1 MSRLVGVKA
10 KGDGPLDLWPG
21 RTRAWLALRIRI
33 APSVGA
39 PGRGARLHVGRPGRL
54 DGRPSKFVRE
64 PEFAAVFQQTASHR
78 ASHTPAPAGRARG
91 PVRPTGGQHRCHK
104 CGFRRCIGRAGARGD
119 GAMARAQ
126 LGMQQG
132 LPASLDRQKHP
143 PAVGSPAHSDARFDG
158 CPLSARPAPTPKFPA
173 TLGDNMLAGSY
184 TERLGERGPRRALAL
199 DKCNV
204 PSSRGPAAFARKDRV
219 RAEHRRWP
227 ISECQRGVGLG
238 CGITVDGAAHRAWV
252 RECVPSLRCAW
263 TITGLETA
271 GRRGRAGHWLSAATP
286 LACVSA
292 PARSRRQAEGVGER
306 ALTWKGVDL
315 GSVALQVCVGCN
327 SS

>member
-1 MSRLVGVKA
+1 MWAGRAVWTGALRSSFVSLSSRRSSSRLH
-10 KGDGPLDLWPG
+10 L
-21 RTRAWLALRIRI
+21 TE
-33 APSVGA
+33 
-39 PGRGARLHVGRPGRL
+39 H
-54 DGRPSKFVRE
+54 
-64 PEFAAVFQQTASHR
+64 
-78 ASHTPAPAGRARG
+78 HTHPPRPAGRAGRCARLADSTA
-91 PVRPTGGQHRCHK
+91 VTSVDSADASAGQ
-104 CGFRRCIGRAGARGD
+104 APA
-119 GAMARAQ
+119 AMARWRGRSSACNKACRRVSTGRSTRPRSGAQ
-126 LGMQQG
+126 RT
-132 LPASLDRQKHP
+132 ATR
-143 PAVGSPAHSDARFDG
+143 GSTAAR
-158 CPLSARPAPTPKFPA
+158 S
-173 TLGDNMLAGSY
+173 
-184 TERLGERGPRRALAL
+184 RRALR
-199 DKCNV
+199 
-204 PSSRGPAAFARKDRV
+204 PRQSSRPRSAITCLRARTRSASASAAREGRWRWTSATSLPAEALPPLPART
-219 RAEHRRWP
+219 ASAQHRRWP